1 MAFFDG
7 LLVFL
12 IGVQN
17 LQKLLVNLGLTR
29 KSVFDLVDVIDS
41 VVEFNGLV
49 DRLSLVSLTLPCK
62 ENENSSK

>member
-17 LQKLLVNLGLTR
+17 LQKLLVNLGLIR

-41 VVEFNGLV
+41 VIEFNGLV
-49 DRLSLVSLTLPCK
+49 DRLSLVTLTLPCK
-62 ENENSSK
+62 IIFF